1 MKGREKI
8 IGDKINRGI
17 NMEKSIA
24 FSGIKQ
30 DGKDVSWN
38 HAGGKFRRLGP
49 DSCTESELL
58 AIILGAGI
66 KDKTAQQIADEILEK
81 YHSLYGLMGIS
92 LKELMEI
99 KGLKDVKATQLAAV
113 FEIARR
119 IVKYLERE

>member
-1 MKGREKI
+1 
-8 IGDKINRGI
+8 
-17 NMEKSIA
+17 MEKNVALSERT
-24 FSGIKQ
+24 
-30 DGKDVSWN
+30 KDDKGVSWS

-49 DSCTESELL
+49 ASCTESELL
-58 AIILGAGI
+58 AIVLGSGSRN
-66 KDKTAQQIADEILEK
+66 KTAQQIAEEILEK
-81 YHSLYGLMGIS
+81 HHSLYGLMGIS